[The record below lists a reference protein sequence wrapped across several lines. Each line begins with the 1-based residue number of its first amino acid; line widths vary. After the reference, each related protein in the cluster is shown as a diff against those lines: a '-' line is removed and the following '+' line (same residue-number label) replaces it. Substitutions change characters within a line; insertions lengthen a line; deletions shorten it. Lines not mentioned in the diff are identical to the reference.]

1 MNQIKNRIKESV
13 LESFEISS
21 VMPSEEIVGIDIK
34 DQLWQGLVLKEKQYR
49 EWIKTHSWED
59 YQNKGVFIHCSS
71 DAIVPSWAY
80 LLILRSIL
88 PYCSECILGTKKEL
102 LRKIIK
108 LKIQESDLSKYKD
121 KRILLKGCSD
131 AVENDFAF
139 FEITK
144 ALIPICR
151 SIMFGEACSNVPIF
165 KKKRGN

>member
-1 MNQIKNRIKESV
+1 MTQIKNRIKESA

-21 VMPSEEIVGIDIK
+21 VMPSQEIVGIDIK
-34 DQLWQGLVLKEKQYR
+34 DQLWQELVLKEKQYR
-49 EWIKTHSWED
+49 EWIKTHPWQE
-59 YQNKGVFIHCSS
+59 YQDKGVFIHCSS
-71 DAIVPSWAY
+71 DAIIPSWAY

-88 PYCSECILGTKKEL
+88 PYCSECILGSKKEL

-108 LKIQESDLSKYKD
+108 NKIQETDLSKYNN

-131 AVENDFAF
+131 GVENDYAF

-144 ALIPICR
+144 ALIPISR

-165 KKKRGN
+165 KKKR

>member
-1 MNQIKNRIKESV
+1 MNQIKNRIKESA

-21 VMPSEEIVGIDIK
+21 VMPSQEIVGIDIK
-34 DQLWQGLVLKEKQYR
+34 GQLWQELVLKEKQYR
-49 EWIKTHSWED
+49 EWIKTHPWKE
-59 YQNKGVFIHCSS
+59 YQDKGVFIHCSS

-88 PYCSECILGTKKEL
+88 PYCSECILGSKKEL

-108 LKIQESDLSKYKD
+108 NKIQETDLSKYND

-131 AVENDFAF
+131 GVENDYAF

-144 ALIPICR
+144 ALIPISR

-165 KKKRGN
+165 KKKR